1 MWREHSRS
9 RRDSWDANTAAL
21 TRLHGNSDCREKKLL
36 CKFWKSWFTLRLWF
50 GGEKWPGRWC
60 WVFQGHEFDAGW
72 VLPTFEMGRPSW
84 TSLSLSVLLPNHSS
98 HARLTTLMVIATT
111 LEIRL
116 SLPHSQ
122 TWSQPWKVLSAKFCS
137 RCSAHVSDYNP
148 APPMEGFELQS
159 WRSLTESVGGRGYC
173 CSAARRREEGGGDLC
188 NKHCQRHNGP
198 EGWVLLTKVICL
210 GHIISNT
217 WSNFIFRITT
227 KHQLQNLNRTSSSR
241 LNLNF
246 KIFTKRSFRISTKIQ
261 PYNLNQT
268 SVAKYWSNFG
278 LKLKISPDLHKILTK
293 PCAQS
298 LNKKIVLWPN
308 FSL

>member
-188 NKHCQRHNGP
+188 NNNNKTKHCRN
-198 EGWVLLTKVICL
+198 
-210 GHIISNT
+210 HI
-217 WSNFIFRITT
+217 
-227 KHQLQNLNRTSSSR
+227 L
-241 LNLNF
+241 
-246 KIFTKRSFRISTKIQ
+246 
-261 PYNLNQT
+261 P
-268 SVAKYWSNFG
+268 
-278 LKLKISPDLHKILTK
+278 HKILPLFLLFSCSGRMWTT
-293 PCAQS
+293 PGGRSRDGQQVVAW
-298 LNKKIVLWPN
+298 WPGGCVISSQMFFLPSCIFLCLLFPFYITPSFWIPILCPN
-308 FSL
+308 WIEATRNDYF